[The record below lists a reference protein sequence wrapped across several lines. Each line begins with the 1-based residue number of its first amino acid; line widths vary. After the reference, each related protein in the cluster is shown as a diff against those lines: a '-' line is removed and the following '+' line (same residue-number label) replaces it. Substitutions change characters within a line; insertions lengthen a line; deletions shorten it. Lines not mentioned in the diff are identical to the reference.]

1 VLNPASLLNQS
12 IKKKSLKESIKKHT
26 HFKTP
31 TVLQMEAVECG
42 AAALAIILAYY
53 GRFVPL
59 EELRVACGVSRDGS
73 KAINIVKAAR
83 QYGLSARGFKQEP
96 EGLVGLKLPMIIHWN
111 FNHFV
116 VLEGFGRNRVYI
128 NNPASGPGSVSYE
141 EFDAAF
147 TGVALVMEP
156 TETFEKGGLR
166 FNVLGALTKLARGS
180 ETALLYVV
188 LAGLSMVIPGLL
200 VPTFSRVFVDYY
212 LMRGFTS
219 WLLPLVL
226 GMLLTA
232 LLRAGLTWIRE
243 FYLQRLE
250 AKLSVSMSSKF
261 FWHVLRLPLEYFT
274 QRYAGEIG
282 NRVAI
287 NDQVAA
293 LLSGRLASTLL
304 DLIVIVFYGVLMF
317 IYDPLLA
324 VVGIFFACFN
334 LVALRAISR
343 KRIDLNQ
350 RLLQER
356 GKLMGVSMSGL
367 SMVETLK
374 ATGRESDFFSRWSG
388 YQAKINKAQQASG
401 ILTQVLN
408 AAPVLLTALN
418 VACILAL
425 GSLRV
430 MEGDLTV
437 GMLVAFQSLMVSF
450 VDPINRLVELGT
462 TMQDIEGDLKRLND
476 VLGNK
481 IDTALD
487 AREETGAVARR
498 LPKLEGY
505 LELKDLTFG
514 YSRLGPPLIE
524 NFSLNLKPGSRV
536 ALIGGSGSG
545 KSTVARLV
553 SGLYSPWSGEILFDD
568 KVRSEIPRSTITN
581 SVAVVDQDIFLFEG
595 SVREN
600 ITMWDPTI
608 PEAQVIQ
615 AATDAYIH
623 NDVAAR
629 PGGYAG
635 IVAEGG
641 SNFSGG
647 QRQRLEISRALAT
660 NPAVLVLDEATSAL
674 DPLVENQIDLNL
686 RRRGCT
692 CLIIAHRLS
701 TIRDCDEIIVMDGG
715 KIVQRGTHLEM
726 KDVPGPYSKLIAS

>member
-1 VLNPASLLNQS
+1 MLNPASLLNQS
-12 IKKKSLKESIKKHT
+12 VQKKTLKESIKKHT

-42 AAALAIILAYY
+42 AAALSIILAYY

-83 QYGLSARGFKQEP
+83 QYGLTARGFKQEP

-116 VLEGFGRNRVYI
+116 VLEGFGRNRVFI

-156 TETFEKGGLR
+156 SETFEKGGLR
-166 FNVLGALTKLARGS
+166 FNVMSALMKLARGS
-180 ETALLYVV
+180 ENAILYVV
-188 LAGLSMVIPGLL
+188 LAGLSLVIPGLL
-200 VPTFSRVFVDYY
+200 VPTFSRIFVDYY

-219 WLLPLVL
+219 WLLPLVI

-243 FYLQRLE
+243 FYLHRLE
-250 AKLSVSMSSKF
+250 AKLSVTMSSKF

-282 NRVAI
+282 NRVII
-287 NDQVAA
+287 NDQVAQ
-293 LLSGRLASTLL
+293 LLSGRLATTLL
-304 DLIVIVFYGVLMF
+304 DLIIIVFYGLLMF

-324 VVGIFFACFN
+324 AVGISFAVLN
-334 LVALRAISR
+334 LVALRSISR
-343 KRIDLNQ
+343 KRIDINQ

-367 SMVETLK
+367 GMVETLK
-374 ATGRESDFFSRWSG
+374 ATGRESDFFARWSG
-388 YQAKINKAQQASG
+388 YQAKINKAQQSSG
-401 ILTQVLN
+401 IYTQFLN
-408 AAPVLLTALN
+408 AAPVLLLAVN
-418 VACILAL
+418 VAAILAL
-425 GSLRV
+425 GSFRV
-430 MEGDLTV
+430 MSGDLTI
-437 GMLVAFQSLMVSF
+437 GMLVAFQSLMISF

-462 TMQDIEGDLKRLND
+462 TIQDVEGSLKRLND

-481 IDTALD
+481 TDATLD
-487 AREETGAVARR
+487 IEEETGAVTRR

-505 LELKDLTFG
+505 LELKNLTFG
-514 YSRLGPPLIE
+514 YSKLAAPLIE
-524 NFSLNLKPGSRV
+524 NFNLNLKPGSRV

-545 KSTVARLV
+545 KSTVAKLV
-553 SGLYSPWSGEILFDD
+553 SGLYTPWSGEILFDG
-568 KVRSEIPRSTITN
+568 KPRTEIPRSTITN

-600 ITMWDPTI
+600 ITMWDPTV
-608 PEAQVIQ
+608 PEAQVVQ

-635 IVAEGG
+635 IVTEGG

-647 QRQRLEISRALAT
+647 QRQRLEIGRALST
-660 NPAVLVLDEATSAL
+660 NPAILVLDEATSAL
-674 DPLVENQIDLNL
+674 DPLVENQIDQNL

-715 KIVQRGTHLEM
+715 KIVQRGTHQEM
-726 KDVPGPYSKLIAS
+726 KDIPGPYSKLIAS

>member
-1 VLNPASLLNQS
+1 MLNPASILKQS
-12 IKKKSLKESIKKHT
+12 VEKKSLKESIRQHKR
-26 HFKTP
+26 FKTP

-59 EELRVACGVSRDGS
+59 EELRSACGVSRDGS
-73 KAINIVKAAR
+73 KASNIVKAAR
-83 QYGLSARGFKQEP
+83 QYGLNARGFKHEP
-96 EGLVGLKLPMIIHWN
+96 EGLAGLKLPMIIHWN

-156 TETFEKGGLR
+156 SETFEKGGLR
-166 FNVLGALTKLARGS
+166 FNVASVLWKLARGS
-180 ETALLYVV
+180 EKSLLYVV
-188 LAGLSMVIPGLL
+188 LAGLSLVVPGLL

-219 WLLPLVL
+219 WLFPLVM

-232 LLRAGLTWIRE
+232 VLRAGLTWIRE
-243 FYLQRLE
+243 YYLNRLE

-282 NRVAI
+282 SRVAI
-287 NDQVAA
+287 NDQVAS

-304 DLIVIVFYGVLMF
+304 DLIVIFFYGVLMV
-317 IYDPLLA
+317 IYDPVLA
-324 VVGIFFACFN
+324 AVGITFAILN
-334 LVALRAISR
+334 LFVLRAISR
-343 KRIDLNQ
+343 KRVDLNQ

-374 ATGRESDFFSRWSG
+374 ATGRESDFFARWSG
-388 YQAKINKAQQASG
+388 YQAKINKAQQNSG
-401 ILTQVLN
+401 IHTQFLN
-408 AAPVLLTALN
+408 AVPVLLLALN

-430 MEGDLTV
+430 MNGDLTV

-462 TMQDIEGDLKRLND
+462 TIQDIEGGLKRLND
-476 VLGNK
+476 VLGNQ
-481 IDTALD
+481 IDPALNVTED
-487 AREETGAVARR
+487 KGELSRR

-505 LELKDLTFG
+505 LELKGLTFG

-524 NFSLNLKPGSRV
+524 DFNLNLKPGSRV

-545 KSTVARLV
+545 KSTVAKLV
-553 SGLYSPWSGEILFDD
+553 SGLYSPWSGEILFDG
-568 KVRSEIPRSTITN
+568 KPRSEVPRSTITN

-595 SVREN
+595 TVGEN
-600 ITMWDPTI
+600 LTMWDPTI
-608 PEAQVIQ
+608 PEAQFVQ
-615 AATDAYIH
+615 AATDACIH
-623 NDVAAR
+623 NDIAAR
-629 PGGYAG
+629 PGGYSG
-635 IVAEGG
+635 QVSEGG

-647 QRQRLEISRALAT
+647 QRQRLEIGRALST

-701 TIRDCDEIIVMDGG
+701 TIRDCDEIIVMEGG
-715 KIVQRGTHLEM
+715 KIVQRGTHQEM